1 MPEPGTAVPRGA
13 RSHSRGGPGGELG
26 TTWGRAHMLGTEV
39 GVCTRAA
46 PACAPRWVWGSERI
60 ARAPHRPFPALGVCR
75 ELS

>member
-1 MPEPGTAVPRGA
+1 M
-13 RSHSRGGPGGELG
+13 G

-39 GVCTRAA
+39 GVCTCAA